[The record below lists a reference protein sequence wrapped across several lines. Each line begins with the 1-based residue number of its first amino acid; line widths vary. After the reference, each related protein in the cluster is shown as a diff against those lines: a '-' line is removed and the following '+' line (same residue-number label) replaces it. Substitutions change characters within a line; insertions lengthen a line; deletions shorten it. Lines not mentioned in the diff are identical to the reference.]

1 MKTYHKA
8 VYNLDSDKLA
18 PNVLKQELV
27 TYEQVEHGLKITKFS
42 RRFSNGEVLDEY
54 SNSTILLED
63 EFGVEVD

>member
-8 VYNLDSDKLA
+8 VYNLDSYKLA

-27 TYEQVEHGLKITKFS
+27 TYEQVENGLKITKYS

-54 SNSTILLED
+54 SNSTILLENK
-63 EFGVEVD
+63 FGV

>member
-8 VYNLDSDKLA
+8 IYNFESDKLA
-18 PNVLKQELV
+18 ANVMKQELI
-27 TYEQVEHGLKITKFS
+27 TYEQVEHGLKITKFI

-63 EFGVEVD
+63 NFGVEVD

>member
-8 VYNLDSDKLA
+8 V
-18 PNVLKQELV
+18 
-27 TYEQVEHGLKITKFS
+27 YEQVEHGLKITKFS

-63 EFGVEVD
+63 NFGVEVD